1 MPGVGPFPADWF
13 RVGFPLYSPQ
23 WSSVFTK
30 LCCIKA
36 QACGSSRS
44 SSYREV
50 TSVGI
55 HGDWGG
61 GSPNWPLPTP
71 ESGLRLIWAAPPK
84 SGCTEATFAPVRI
97 DATLGILKK
106 ATYQLQVVSMYEG
119 WGMVIPA
126 TSWFNKYLPSS
137 MDLTWT
143 KPSSSNPIRPKFAAT
158 VSV

>member
-1 MPGVGPFPADWF
+1 MVRGYKAVLHQGPSLRQLEKFLLSRGDISWHHFTWGLGGREGGRETKVAL
-13 RVGFPLYSPQ
+13 VKPL
-23 WSSVFTK
+23 F
-30 LCCIKA
+30 
-36 QACGSSRS
+36 G
-44 SSYREV
+44 
-50 TSVGI
+50 
-55 HGDWGG
+55 
-61 GSPNWPLPTP
+61 LP
-71 ESGLRLIWAAPPK
+71 PPK
-84 SGCTEATFAPVRI
+84 SGCTKATFAPVRI
-97 DATLGILKK
+97 DATLGILTK